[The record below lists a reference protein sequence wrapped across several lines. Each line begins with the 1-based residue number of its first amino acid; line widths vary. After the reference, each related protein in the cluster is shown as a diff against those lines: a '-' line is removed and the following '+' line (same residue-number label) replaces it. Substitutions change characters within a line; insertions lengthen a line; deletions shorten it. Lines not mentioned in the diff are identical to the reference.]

1 VSEQK
6 NTQPTSIRDLQ
17 PKMRLEGRVTKVE
30 LFGALVDIGLEREG
44 LLHISQLPERV
55 NRVTDILHE
64 GDQITVWVK
73 EVNKKRGLV
82 TLTMIEPPRL
92 EWRDLQPKQK
102 YVGKVTRIESF
113 GAFVDI
119 GAPREGLVHISRLSP
134 QRVESVSDVVQV
146 GDEVT
151 VWVHEVNKKAGR
163 ISLTMVEPP
172 AVDWDDLRIGDI
184 YRGKVTRLE
193 SFGAFVDIGAPRE
206 GLLHVRDM
214 GVGYLDH
221 PSEFLEVGEEVEVQV
236 LKVDRR
242 RGRIELGMKG
252 AGLEL
257 TEEEMEEPPTVMEL
271 ALRQALAEKARQ
283 RQRQREEEDETRAR
297 ARREQEEILARTLEQ
312 LSR

>member
-1 VSEQK
+1 
-6 NTQPTSIRDLQ
+6 
-17 PKMRLEGRVTKVE
+17 MRLEGRVTKVE

-92 EWRDLQPKQK
+92 EWRDLRPKQK

-119 GAPREGLVHISRLSP
+119 GAPREGLVHISRLSR

-172 AVDWDDLRIGDI
+172 AVDWDDLHIGDI

-221 PSEFLEVGEEVEVQV
+221 PSEFLEVGEEIEVQV

-283 RQRQREEEDETRAR
+283 RQRQREEEDEARAR

-312 LSR
+312 LSH